1 MKWISTISKNRLKF
15 IVYGFIIFALAVVLR
30 LFYVQVI
37 QHEKLTD
44 LAKENW
50 DREIPFASER
60 GDIVDRDGEVIVTNK
75 LAPTLYF
82 MPAQSDNIEEAAKQ
96 IASVLDLDAEKLYE
110 KMNVKKYMVKLEKNI
125 SYEKAVEIQS
135 LKISGLYTG
144 VDYIRHYPYGDLL
157 SRFIGFTGY
166 DTQGLAGIEYQYNK
180 VLTSKEAAIRLFT
193 DAQGNSLPHVDD
205 EWREGDQG
213 ADVNLTIDLD
223 VQKVVERELSQAM
236 EKYDATQ
243 ALGIAMNVNTGE
255 ILALSSYPTY
265 DPANFQD
272 VDQSIYNRNLPV
284 WMTYE
289 PGSTFKI
296 ITLSAALEEGVVD
309 LEKDTF
315 YDKGYTMVEDSRLR
329 CWKREG
335 HGSETF
341 LEVVENSCNPGFI
354 ELGQRVGA
362 DKLLEYIKDFG
373 FGEATGS
380 NIPGEASGI
389 LFSKEAFGPVEHATT
404 SFGQGIAVTPI
415 QQVQAVAAA
424 VNGGKLFTPYVVSK
438 VVDSETGKTIVE
450 NKPEL
455 KRTVISEET
464 SAKVRNA
471 LESVVANGSGR
482 QAFRDGLRIG
492 GKTGTAQKVV
502 DGRYKDGEY
511 IVSFIGFAPADNPE
525 IVVYVAIDSPKS
537 ATVFGGTIAAPI
549 VGQIIE
555 DIAPTVGIKVDREG
569 QMEKQYRWG
578 DPITDRVPNLVGLSV
593 DELAK
598 LQYPFK
604 MEIHGEGTVIKSQ
617 LPEAENILEQDGTI
631 HLYLDGN
638 ISENKEDEKQNE
650 NN

>member
-1 MKWISTISKNRLKF
+1 MKWISTISKKRLKL
-15 IVYGFIIFALAVVLR
+15 IIYGFILFGLAVVIR

-37 QHEKLTD
+37 QHDKLTE

-60 GDIVDRDGEVIVTNK
+60 GEIVDRNGDIIVTNK

-82 MPAQSDNIEEAAKQ
+82 MPAQNDNIEEAAKQ
-96 IASVLDLDAEKLYE
+96 IASVLDLDSQELFK
-110 KMNVKKYMVKLEKNI
+110 KMKSPRYLVKLAPEAKNI
-125 SYEKAVEIQS
+125 TYEQAVEIQS
-135 LKISGLYTG
+135 LKIDGLYSG
-144 VDYIRHYPYGDLL
+144 VDYVRHYPYGNLL

-166 DTQGLAGIEYQYNK
+166 DTQGLAGIEYQYDK
-180 VLTSKEAAIRLFT
+180 VLTSRDAAIRLFT
-193 DAQGNSLPHVDD
+193 DAKGNSLPHVDD
-205 EWREGDQG
+205 EWREGNQG
-213 ADVNLTIDLD
+213 ATVKLTIDLD

-236 EKYDATQ
+236 KKYDADQ
-243 ALGIAMNVNTGE
+243 ALSIAMNVNTGE

-265 DPANFQD
+265 DPANFED

-309 LEKDTF
+309 LEKDKF

-341 LEVVENSCNPGFI
+341 LQVVENSCNPGFI
-354 ELGQRVGA
+354 ELGQRVGPE
-362 DKLLEYIKDFG
+362 KLLQYIKNFG
-373 FGEATGS
+373 FGSATGS

-389 LFSKEAFGPVEHATT
+389 LFPKEAFGPVEQATT
-404 SFGQGIAVTPI
+404 SFGQGIAVTPV

-424 VNGGKLFTPYVVSK
+424 VNGGKLYTPYVVSQ
-438 VVDSETGKTIVE
+438 VVDSETGKIIVD

-455 KRTVISEET
+455 KRTVISEKT
-464 SAKVRNA
+464 SATVRSA

-525 IVVYVAIDSPKS
+525 VVVYVAIDNPKS
-537 ATVFGGTIAAPI
+537 STVFGSTIAAPI

-555 DIAPTVGIKVDREG
+555 DIAPTVGIEVDREG

-578 DPITDRVPNLVGLSV
+578 DPITERVPNLVGYSL
-593 DELAK
+593 DEIAK
-598 LQYPFK
+598 LEYPFK
-604 MEIHGEGTVIKSQ
+604 MEIHGDGKVVKAQ
-617 LPEAENILEQDGTI
+617 LPEPENILEQDGTV
-631 HLYLDGN
+631 HLYLD
-638 ISENKEDEKQNE
+638 EKK
-650 NN
+650 